1 MKTMKTRL
9 ALWLASRAEASA
21 RTTRRALRDHA
32 RRENEAATR
41 ADLRARG
48 LRLWA
53 AWNKTGNQKAETGKI
68 KPTPASPLNRHTLPF
83 RSRVSALRFQK
94 SPLSGFPTLVR
105 KAA

>member
-48 LRLWA
+48 LRIWA
-53 AWNKTGNQKAETGKI
+53 AWNKTGKRKAKTGNEAI
-68 KPTPASPLNRHTLPF
+68 PSTPHPRRPL
-83 RSRVSALRFQK
+83 SGLR